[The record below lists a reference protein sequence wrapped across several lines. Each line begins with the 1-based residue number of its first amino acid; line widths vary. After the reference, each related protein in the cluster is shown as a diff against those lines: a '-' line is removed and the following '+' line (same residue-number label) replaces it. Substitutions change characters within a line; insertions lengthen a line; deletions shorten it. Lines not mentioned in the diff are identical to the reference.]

1 MKATKAQ
8 PVEGYNGYKNYET
21 WYLAHCIQNDEAL
34 YNLCGELYKDG
45 YKFGGTI
52 LNKLR
57 EYGPFWSSI
66 YTGCNRIDLRK
77 DEICQSEITK
87 LLNSLYAPEPQ
98 RTKTKNP

>member
-1 MKATKAQ
+1 MKKAKASA
-8 PVEGYNGYKNYET
+8 VAEGYNGYKNQHT

-34 YNLCGELYKDG
+34 YNLCRDLYKDG
-45 YKFGGTI
+45 YKYGGTI

-87 LLNSLYAPEPQ
+87 VLNDLYSTHE
-98 RTKTKNP
+98 RTKQQNP

>member
-77 DEICQSEITK
+77 DEISQAEITK
-87 LLNSLYAPEPQ
+87 VLNSLYATKQP
-98 RTKTKNP
+98 RTKAQNP